1 MRNPVILGM
10 LLLTI
15 ISQGCAPKYT
25 QPELSARKV
34 DILTEGKY
42 QFKDLNKNGVLDVY
56 EDWRKPVDERIADL
70 VSQMTLEE
78 KVGLMF
84 HPNIA
89 VTESGEVKYDL
100 TPEEKEA
107 IRRAEEEGYAGPI
120 GPGGQNAGAMAMG
133 QMRRAATAKSY
144 IEEKNFRCI
153 LNNGVAAPEKFANW
167 SNGMQEIAEASR
179 LGIPIVFSSDPRHSA
194 KLGGHVSGTQYFSH
208 ITNGEGQVGITAGG
222 DQIGRAH
229 V

>member
-1 MRNPVILGM
+1 MNKSM
-10 LLLTI
+10 LLGAVLLTVF
-15 ISQGCAPKYT
+15 SLGCKPKYT
-25 QPELSARKV
+25 QPELGARKV
-34 DILTEGKY
+34 EILTEGKY
-42 QFKDLNKNGVLDVY
+42 QFKDLNKNGQVDPY
-56 EDWRKPVDERIADL
+56 EDWRLPMEDRIADL

-89 VTESGEVKYDL
+89 VNETGEVKYDL
-100 TPEEKEA
+100 SPEEKEML
-107 IRRAEEEGYAGPI
+107 RRMEEEGYAGPI

-133 QMRRAATAKSY
+133 QMRRTATAKSY

-153 LNNGVAAPEKFANW
+153 LNNGVAAPDKFANW

-194 KLGGHVSGTQYFSH
+194 KLCNCLPYIPRSAGNGTPVKCSL
-208 ITNGEGQVGITAGG
+208 
-222 DQIGRAH
+222 R
-229 V
+229 